1 VIGHA
6 GGLGATE
13 RRLATL
19 AAMIAN
25 IWHWW
30 VGVLLFAVVALAL
43 VGLIGGY
50 VKKVVAPQYPTKRQ
64 RRE

>member
-1 VIGHA
+1 
-6 GGLGATE
+6 
-13 RRLATL
+13 
-19 AAMIAN
+19 MIAN

-43 VGLIGGY
+43 IGLVGGY